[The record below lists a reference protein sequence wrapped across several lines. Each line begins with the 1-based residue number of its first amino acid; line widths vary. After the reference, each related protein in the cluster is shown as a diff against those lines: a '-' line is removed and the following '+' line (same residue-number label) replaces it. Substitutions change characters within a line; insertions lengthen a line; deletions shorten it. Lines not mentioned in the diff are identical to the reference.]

1 MSRSTRLPASPITVR
16 PASGADDAELT
27 RLAAL
32 DSAEPL
38 AGPSLVAEQ
47 DGRIVAA
54 LGLGDGRVVA
64 DPFVLSAAAAEM
76 LGVRARQVTAVRRPL
91 RRRIRARRLALARP
105 EDRTRI
111 AVR

>member
-1 MSRSTRLPASPITVR
+1 MLRLDSPHRRLTVR
-16 PASGADDAELT
+16 VATADDVSDLG

-38 AGPSLVAEQ
+38 RGCVMIADVAGVS
-47 DGRIVAA
+47 VAA
-54 LGLGDGRVVA
+54 ISLGDGRVVA